1 MAYVTGLLQALYVVC
16 IALVAA
22 YACGTLYVLLV
33 YVRYARQQPA
43 IPAPPERDSDWPR
56 VTVQLPL
63 YNERYVARRA
73 IDAMAALDYPH
84 DRLHIQILD
93 DSTDDTT
100 DLIHGRIEQLKAA
113 GLRID
118 LIHRINRQGYKA
130 GALANAF
137 DQTDG
142 DFMAIFDA
150 DFIPAPDFLR
160 RVIPHFLENDRIGL
174 VQTRWGHLN
183 AADNALTHSQAL
195 AFDGHFGVEQFA
207 RSADGIVLSFNGTGG
222 VWRRKCVAEAG
233 GWQSDTLTEDFDLS
247 YRAQIAGWRFKYV
260 RDVVVPGEI
269 PGQIAVYKQ
278 QQARWAKGSI
288 QVMLKLIW
296 PLIRS
301 DLSIRN
307 RIMGV
312 MQMMQYAVQMVVLL
326 LLLLTPPMIVLHGFD
341 NLPLGLLS
349 VLTLSAPLTYALGQQ
364 ALYRQDWPRRMAY
377 LPVLLL
383 LGMGMACNNGRAV
396 ISGLLG
402 QPGEFKRT
410 PKFHMNSANL
420 SKNDWWVRSQYASLL
435 ATPNIVGEMLLGLY
449 SLLGFIAAVL
459 IMPSMIPS
467 MLIYVSA
474 CFLIV
479 GWGLYDRWLLTRPLP
494 GVESEAMQQP
504 GR

>member
-1 MAYVTGLLQALYVVC
+1 M
-16 IALVAA
+16 
-22 YACGTLYVLLV
+22 YVLLV
-33 YVRYARQQPA
+33 YVRYAHQEPVTPA
-43 IPAPPERDSDWPR
+43 APENEAQWPK

-73 IDAMAALDYPH
+73 IEAMAALDYPR
-84 DRLHIQILD
+84 DQLHIQILD

-100 DLIHGRIEQLKAA
+100 ELISNRIDQLRAE
-113 GLRID
+113 GVRID
-118 LIHRINRQGYKA
+118 LIHRVNRAGYKA

-137 DQTDG
+137 NQTDG
-142 DFMAIFDA
+142 EFMAIFDA

-160 RVIPHFLENDRIGL
+160 QVIPHFLSDDGIGL

-183 AADNALTHSQAL
+183 AADNALTHSQEL

-207 RSADGIVLSFNGTGG
+207 RSADGIVMSFNGTGG
-222 VWRRKCVAEAG
+222 VWRRSCIAEAG

-269 PGQIAVYKQ
+269 PAQISIYKQ

-301 DLSIRN
+301 NLSIRN

-326 LLLLTPPMIVLHGFD
+326 LLVLTPPMIVLHGFD

-364 ALYRQDWPRRMAY
+364 ALYKRDWLRRLVY

-396 ISGLLG
+396 FSGLLG

-410 PKFHMNSANL
+410 PKFHMSTISDKA
-420 SKNDWWVRSQYASLL
+420 DWWVRSQYATLL
-435 ATPNIVGEMLLGLY
+435 GTPNIIGEMLLGLY
-449 SLLGFIAAVL
+449 SLFGLWAA
-459 IMPSMIPS
+459 IMMMPSMIPS
-467 MLIYVSA
+467 MIIYVGA

-479 GWGLYDRWLLTRPLP
+479 GWGLYDRWLLTRPMP
-494 GVESEAMQQP
+494 TIESDALHQP

>member
-1 MAYVTGLLQALYVVC
+1 MAFVTGLLQVLYVLC

-22 YACGTLYVLLV
+22 YACGTMYVLLV
-33 YVRYARQQPA
+33 YLRYAHQETPT
-43 IPAPPERDSDWPR
+43 PAPPDTDELWPR

-73 IDAMAALDYPH
+73 IEAMAALDYPH

-100 DLIHGRIEQLKAA
+100 ELIHNRIEQLKAD
-113 GLRID
+113 GVRID
-118 LIHRINRQGYKA
+118 LIHRASRQGYKA

-137 DQTDG
+137 SQTDG
-142 DFMAIFDA
+142 EFMAIFDA

-160 RVIPHFLENDRIGL
+160 RVIPHFLADGRIGL

-183 AADNALTHSQAL
+183 AEDNALTHSQAL

-222 VWRRKCVAEAG
+222 VWRRTCIAEAG
-233 GWQSDTLTEDFDLS
+233 GWQTDTLTEDFDLS

-269 PGQIAVYKQ
+269 PAQISVYKQ

-296 PLIRS
+296 PLVHS

-326 LLLLTPPMIVLHGFD
+326 LLLLTPPMILVNGF
-341 NLPLGLLS
+341 NGLPLGLLS
-349 VLTLSAPLTYALGQQ
+349 FLTLSAPLTYALGQQ
-364 ALYRQDWPRRMAY
+364 ALYKRDWLRRLTY

-396 ISGLLG
+396 FSGLIG

-410 PKFHMNSANL
+410 PKFHMINGQP
-420 SKNDWWVRSQYASLL
+420 DWWIRSQYATLL
-435 ATPNIVGEMLLGLY
+435 GTPNIIGE
-449 SLLGFIAAVL
+449 SLLGIYSVFGLCAAIVM
-459 IMPSMIPS
+459 MPSMIPS
-467 MLIYVSA
+467 MIIYVSA

-479 GWGLYDRWLLTRPLP
+479 GWGLYDRWLLARSMPK
-494 GVESEAMQQP
+494 VESEAIHQP